1 MIRYACLSSFWMLA
15 VFWLILPVFESLASL
30 SVSQA
35 SAQIREP
42 VFDNENL
49 PEPLNAHDVILYKEI
64 FALQEIGKLSDA
76 NALIGRVKNNLLMGH
91 VKAQR
96 YLHPTAYRSKFSELR
111 DWLSIYN
118 DHPDASRIKWL
129 ADKRKPKKAAAA
141 KKPKPG
147 YLKGVGTHLYQN
159 WRPYIP
165 MSRSGRASP
174 RKTAQIA
181 ADIRRMIRR
190 KQPTNANEYLSQNG
204 NRRYLTAVEE
214 ATLRGEI
221 AHGYFIFGLDD
232 KAIRAARQAIAKGKD
247 RAYMAYW
254 AGGLAAWRTHQ
265 YDLSGMFFR
274 TLAEIEEAPDVLRS
288 GAAFWAHRLELREG
302 RPGQAMAYLEIAA
315 QYPKRFY
322 GMMALQA
329 AGQMRTLDFSLPPLS
344 EDFAQWLT
352 DSRGGRRILG
362 LLQVGENNAA
372 SRELRYLF
380 PAADAERRRDIMI
393 FALRHNMPGLAFRVA
408 DVLRQDTGEIY
419 YAALYPEPIIQQRFQ
434 VDPALVWAIARKESS
449 FIPTARSSVRAT
461 GMMQLMPA
469 TAAFVTQ
476 DRRYRNSHRHLLH
489 DPELNLEI
497 AQKYIVHLLNERIV
511 DGSLV
516 RLLAAYNGGPGN
528 LSKWLR
534 KIDYPDDVYL
544 LIEGLPARETRNYI
558 KSVLTDMSFY
568 RLKYGQDTPV
578 LRDVVSAGRKA
589 DHVNLLLGMN
599 IPKLATP

>member
-1 MIRYACLSSFWMLA
+1 MRYMQLLSSLSKAMKSIALKWSYFGSVGLA
-15 VFWLILPVFESLASL
+15 LAMVL
-30 SVSQA
+30 SI
-35 SAQIREP
+35 SAARA
-42 VFDNENL
+42 FDNQDL
-49 PEPLNAHDVILYKEI
+49 PKPLSAGDIVLYEEI
-64 FALQEIGKLSDA
+64 FLLQELGKLSQA
-76 NALIGRVKNNLLMGH
+76 NGLIARVQNKMLMGH
-91 VKAQR
+91 VQAQR
-96 YLHPTAYRSKFSELR
+96 YLHPTVYRSKFSELR
-111 DWLSIYN
+111 DWLSVYN

-129 ADKRKPKKAAAA
+129 ADKRKPKNAAAA
-141 KKPKPG
+141 QKPKAG
-147 YLKGVGTHLYQN
+147 YLKGVGTHLYQS
-159 WRPYIP
+159 WRPYLP
-165 MSRSGRASP
+165 QSRSGRANP

-190 KQPTNANEYLSQNG
+190 KQPTNANKYLSEKG
-204 NRRYLTAVEE
+204 NLRYLTAFEE

-247 RAYMAYW
+247 KAYMAYW

-265 YDLSGMFFR
+265 YALSGMFMR
-274 TLAEIEEAPDVLRS
+274 TLAEIEDAPDVLRS
-288 GAAFWAHRLELREG
+288 SAAFWAHRLELREG
-302 RPGQAMAYLEIAA
+302 RPAKAMAYLDIAA
-315 QYPKRFY
+315 QYPQRFY

-329 AGQMRTLDFSLPPLS
+329 TGQIRQLDFSLPALS
-344 EDFAQWLT
+344 DDFAAWLT
-352 DSRGGRRILG
+352 QSRGGRRVLA
-362 LLQVGENNAA
+362 LLQVGQANAA

-380 PAADAERRRDIMI
+380 PEADDNRRRDIMV
-393 FALRHNMPGLAFRVA
+393 FALEHNMPGLAFRVA

-419 YAALYPEPIIQQRFQ
+419 YAALYPEPIIEQAFQ
-434 VDPALVWAIARKESS
+434 VDQALVWAIARKESS

-476 DRRYRNSHRHLLH
+476 DRRYRNVHRHLLH

-534 KIDYPDDVYL
+534 KLDYHDDVFL
-544 LIEGLPARETRNYI
+544 MIEGLPARETRNYI

-568 RLKYGQDTPV
+568 RIKYGEDMPV
-578 LRDVVSAGRKA
+578 LRDVVSTRRKV
-589 DHVNLLLGMN
+589 DHVGLLLGYN
-599 IPKLATP
+599 E